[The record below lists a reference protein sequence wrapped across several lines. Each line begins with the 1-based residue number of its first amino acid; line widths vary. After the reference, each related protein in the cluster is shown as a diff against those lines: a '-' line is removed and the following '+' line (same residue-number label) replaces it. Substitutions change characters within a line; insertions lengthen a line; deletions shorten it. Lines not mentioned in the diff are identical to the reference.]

1 MRRGE
6 RGETAASA
14 RIAQQPAA
22 RRHLLVN
29 LARLFAAEYF
39 AGKGEDCA
47 ILYVGVSLSAIKS
60 KHMMP

>member
-47 ILYVGVSLSAIKS
+47 IL
-60 KHMMP
+60 